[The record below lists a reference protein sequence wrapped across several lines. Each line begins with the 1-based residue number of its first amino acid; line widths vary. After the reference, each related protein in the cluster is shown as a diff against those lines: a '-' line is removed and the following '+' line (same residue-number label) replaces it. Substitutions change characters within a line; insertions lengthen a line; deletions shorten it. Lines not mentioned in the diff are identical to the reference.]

1 MSIKINIKTTIA
13 SLIETSLLKVRAS
26 SQANSHRK
34 ISRQHKFCHGKTRI
48 SSTHRKMVM
57 EQINNQLAEVLVQA
71 PMTSRNQ
78 QAVVEII
85 T

>member
-1 MSIKINIKTTIA
+1 MSTKVHTKTIT
-13 SLIETSLLKVRAS
+13 AS
-26 SQANSHRK
+26 SQEELKLRARTSRANSHRK

-57 EQINNQLAEVLVQA
+57 EQINNQLAAVLVQT

-78 QAVVEII
+78 QAVVETI

>member
-1 MSIKINIKTTIA
+1 MSTKVHIKTIT
-13 SLIETSLLKVRAS
+13 AS
-26 SQANSHRK
+26 SQEELQLRARTSRVNSHRK

-57 EQINNQLAEVLVQA
+57 EQINNRLAAVLVQA

-78 QAVVEII
+78 QAVVETI

>member
-1 MSIKINIKTTIA
+1 MLTKVHIKTIT
-13 SLIETSLLKVRAS
+13 AS
-26 SQANSHRK
+26 SQEELQLKARTSRINSHRK

-57 EQINNQLAEVLVQA
+57 EQINNQLAAVLVRT

-78 QAVVEII
+78 QAVVETI

>member
-1 MSIKINIKTTIA
+1 MSTKVHTKTIT
-13 SLIETSLLKVRAS
+13 AS
-26 SQANSHRK
+26 SQEEVQLRARTSRVNSHRK

-57 EQINNQLAEVLVQA
+57 EQINNQLAAVLVQT

-78 QAVVEII
+78 QAVVETI

>member
-1 MSIKINIKTTIA
+1 MSTKVHIKTIT
-13 SLIETSLLKVRAS
+13 AS
-26 SQANSHRK
+26 SQEEVQLRARTSRVNSHRK

-57 EQINNQLAEVLVQA
+57 EQINNQLAAVLVQA

-78 QAVVEII
+78 QAVVETI

>member
-1 MSIKINIKTTIA
+1 MSTKVHIKTIT
-13 SLIETSLLKVRAS
+13 AS
-26 SQANSHRK
+26 SQEEVQLRARTSRVNSHRK

-57 EQINNQLAEVLVQA
+57 EQINNQLAAVLVQA

-78 QAVVEII
+78 QEVVETI